1 MIESMVYGLTIGA
14 ILYFFAIG
22 LSITFGTMKIINFA
36 HGMVYTLGV
45 YFFITFLPR
54 VGGSFTVAAGLAVL
68 TGIPVGYVIERFV
81 IRRLYG
87 ESLDYAIIATYALLL
102 IGTDAIKWIWGAV
115 PEQVVDPV
123 GVSLRFY
130 GLGLP
135 VYRIVIFASA
145 LVLFGGLNLFFRKT
159 IIGKIVI
166 AALEDPE
173 GVRCLGLDVNRYFSI
188 VFVIGSCLAVL
199 GGVLYAP
206 ITAADPYMGYDIL
219 LMAFAVVIVGGM
231 GSLNGTFVAAFAL
244 GMVIA
249 ITGRYWSQAADT
261 MVFVVMAIVLILRGM
276 VFKRA

>member
-22 LSITFGTMKIINFA
+22 LSITFGTMQIINFA
-36 HGMVYTLGV
+36 HGMVYALGV
-45 YFFITFLPR
+45 YFFITFLPW
-54 VGGSFTVAAGLAVL
+54 VGGSFIAAAGLAVL
-68 TGIPVGYVIERFV
+68 TAIPVGYIIERFV

-123 GVSLRFY
+123 GVSIRFY

-135 VYRIVIFASA
+135 VYRIIIFASA
-145 LVLFGGLNLFFRKT
+145 LVLFVGLNLFFRKT
-159 IIGKIVI
+159 IIGKIVV
-166 AALEDPE
+166 ASLEDPE
-173 GVRCLGLDVNRYFSI
+173 GVRCMGLDVNKYFSI
-188 VFVIGSCLAVL
+188 VFVIGSCLAVV

-206 ITAADPYMGYDIL
+206 ITAADPYMGHDIL

-231 GSLNGTFVAAFAL
+231 GSLNGTFVAAFGL

-261 MVFVVMAIVLILRGM
+261 MVFVVMAIVLILREI